1 MTLCGTVL
9 RADGTLPFVNRH
21 AVDWRWRLAYRR
33 MVNSAF
39 RTVPLYREQWAL
51 RGRTD
56 PVLVRDRTG
65 VHSGA
70 VRMNDVLRR
79 MVDLVP
85 LAGGSDRTDPTR
97 GLGPVL
103 SVGRSL
109 HRNDFVAVL
118 DAKDTP
124 RPWDLPRGV
133 RGRVLDP
140 ESEQTESAWLD
151 LTNALRRNGTVVAVG
166 ADKQLAELVAV
177 LPAELTVRLDVVARR
192 ELSELDSGQNGQNG
206 LLHDRTL
213 GYLGGLRDCGRWH
226 LDWQRV
232 YARET
237 DAGLAFTLLRQHSP
251 RLVDIL
257 VPGAASVGR
266 CPRHGTP
273 VVTP

>member
-1 MTLCGTVL
+1 VART
-9 RADGTLPFVNRH
+9 DGTLPLVNRH
-21 AVDWRWRLAYRR
+21 GVDWWWRFAYRH

-39 RTVPLYREQWAL
+39 RTVPLYRERWAL
-51 RGRTD
+51 LGRTD
-56 PVLVRDRTG
+56 PVLVSERTG

-70 VRMNDVLRR
+70 VQMDEALRR

-85 LAGGSDRTDPTR
+85 LSGGSDRTDPTR

-103 SVGRSL
+103 TAERSL
-109 HRNDFVAVL
+109 RRNDFVAVL
-118 DAKDTP
+118 DNKGTP

-133 RGRVLDP
+133 RGCVLDP

-151 LTNALRRNGTVVAVG
+151 LTNALRRDVTVVAVG
-166 ADKQLAELVAV
+166 ADKQLAGLVAA
-177 LPAELTVRLDVVARR
+177 LPEEVTVRLDVVARR
-192 ELSELDSGQNGQNG
+192 ELSELDSGPNG

-226 LDWQRV
+226 LDWRRV

-237 DAGLAFTLLRQHSP
+237 DAGLAFTLLRQQSP

-257 VPGAASVGR
+257 VDGGANVSIGR